1 VKEQY
6 RMNPPLS
13 KFPNA
18 RFYVGML
25 TDNAIIKEDRSGVKA
40 RIR

>member
-1 VKEQY
+1 MEEQY
-6 RMNPPLS
+6 RMNPQIS

-18 RFYVGML
+18 RFSAGML
-25 TDNAIIKEDRSGVKA
+25 TDNAIIKEDPSGVKA